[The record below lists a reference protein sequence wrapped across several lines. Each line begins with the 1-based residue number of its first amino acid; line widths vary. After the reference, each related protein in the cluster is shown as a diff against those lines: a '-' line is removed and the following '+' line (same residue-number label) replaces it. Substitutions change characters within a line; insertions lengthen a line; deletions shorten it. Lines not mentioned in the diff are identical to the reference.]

1 MLKHRQMKKALLG
14 AGMKCA
20 IARLHPAV
28 SVSQTRTSNNKAL
41 TITTAVA
48 VGFVSV
54 PIHYEISSCL
64 RTIDGRQSTFLYLET
79 WGHAANQSQWRN
91 VA

>member
-1 MLKHRQMKKALLG
+1 
-14 AGMKCA
+14 
-20 IARLHPAV
+20 
-28 SVSQTRTSNNKAL
+28 L

-79 WGHAANQSQWRN
+79 WGHAANQSQWRS